1 MDDESQIFFS
11 NLARLTHVDSD
22 LVASLEKLILV
33 ISPIQLRE
41 CRETGRAH
49 PILKAFIHMEVGGW
63 LILCVTIREPQRPIG
78 RGDDLREIICKGLG
92 IFLGLAWP
100 SDAVLREVKGRGSS
114 RWWIQQSDIAER
126 I

>member
-1 MDDESQIFFS
+1 VDDESPIFF
-11 NLARLTHVDSD
+11 NNPARLTHVDGD

-49 PILKAFIHMEVGGW
+49 PILKAFVDMEVGGW
-63 LILCVTIREPQRPIG
+63 LILCVTIRERQRPIG
-78 RGDDLREIICKGLG
+78 RGNNLREIISKGLG

-100 SDAVLREVKGRGSS
+100 SDALLREVIGRGSS
-114 RWWIQQSDIAER
+114 RWRVQ
-126 I
+126 